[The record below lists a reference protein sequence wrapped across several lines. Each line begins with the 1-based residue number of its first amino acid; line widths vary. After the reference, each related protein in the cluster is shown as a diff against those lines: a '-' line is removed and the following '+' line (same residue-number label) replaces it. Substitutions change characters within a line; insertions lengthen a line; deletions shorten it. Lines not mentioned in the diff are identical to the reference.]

1 MLAHALL
8 RHGRIQ
14 EAIAVL
20 ADAFTKVSTTGV
32 RLHLAQF
39 RRGSRAIGRIARGS
53 AGIVPARH

>member
-8 RHGRIQ
+8 RRGRIQ
-14 EAIAVL
+14 EAVAVL

-39 RRGSRAIGRIARGS
+39 RRLYGARGATSIARLRGD
-53 AGIVPARH
+53 